1 MGFQSERLTAINQY
15 NQAIDGN
22 SALMTIGMIVGG
34 LVVLFVLLKIL
45 TAATNKPKKKSH
57 QWVCGTTIMTHLSKS
72 GKWPTS
78 FQPKTLKYKNL
89 ANRCIFAFL
98 IYCFSWEQ

>member
-1 MGFQSERLTAINQY
+1 MFSDFINTLATMGFQSERLTAINQY

-45 TAATNKPKKKSH
+45 TAATNKPKKKSARKK
-57 QWVCGTTIMTHLSKS
+57 T
-72 GKWPTS
+72 GK
-78 FQPKTLKYKNL
+78 KAVKH
-89 ANRCIFAFL
+89 
-98 IYCFSWEQ
+98 